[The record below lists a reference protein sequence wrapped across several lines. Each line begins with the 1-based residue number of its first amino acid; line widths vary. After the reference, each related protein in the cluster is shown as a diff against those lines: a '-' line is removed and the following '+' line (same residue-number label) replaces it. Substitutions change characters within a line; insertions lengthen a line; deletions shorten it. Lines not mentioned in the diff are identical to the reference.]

1 MGADI
6 KSLRT
11 RIKSVSSTLQLTKA
25 MGLVASSKIR
35 KAQLVRVRAIEYS
48 NSLASIVDVLTSSR
62 ECQKSPYLK
71 MGEGVSEIVVIAGD
85 RGLAGGYNANIF
97 RFLREME
104 DIEITPVGK
113 KACERFSTEIISSEH
128 FSHSDAI
135 SMAKKLCNDFKE
147 GKCARVGVVYTKYV
161 SMISQ
166 VPDIKWILPLTK
178 KEEEQKTG
186 GAVAIFEPDEAS
198 MLEKSVPLYV
208 AGLLYACVK
217 ESFACE
223 VVARR
228 SAMDS
233 AGKNATAMI
242 DELMLKY
249 NRARQGTITQEITE
263 IVAGSGEGEN

>member
-35 KAQLVRVRAIEYS
+35 KAQAVRSRALEYAS
-48 NSLASIVDVLTSSR
+48 SVSSIVDLLTSSR
-62 ECQKSPYLK
+62 ECEKSPFLK
-71 MGEGVSEIVVIAGD
+71 EKEGLIKIIIIAGD
-85 RGLAGGYNANIF
+85 RGLAGGYNANVF
-97 RFLREME
+97 RFAREFAE
-104 DIEITPVGK
+104 GDFLPIGK
-113 KACERFSTEIISSEH
+113 KSCEKYSKTVISSEH

-135 SMAKKLCNDFKE
+135 ALASELCCEFKDGKYAK
-147 GKCARVGVVYTKYV
+147 VGVIYTKYV
-161 SMISQ
+161 SMLSQ
-166 VPDIKWILPLTK
+166 IPEIKWILPLTK
-178 KEEEQKTG
+178 GEKTSTG
-186 GAVAIFEPDEAS
+186 GAIFEPDEMT
-198 MLEKSVPLYV
+198 MLERSVPSYV
-208 AGLLYACVK
+208 AGHIYACVK

-263 IVAGSGEGEN
+263 IVAGSDGNSQ

>member
-11 RIKSVSSTLQLTKA
+11 RIKSVKSTLHLTKA

-35 KAQLVRVRAIEYS
+35 RAQEERLKSQEYADA
-48 NSLASIVDVLTSSR
+48 LTSIVDVLCSSK
-62 ECQKSPYLK
+62 ECKKSPYMLGQGK
-71 MGEGVSEIVVIAGD
+71 MEKIIVVAGD

-97 RFLREME
+97 RFIREMDAE
-104 DIEITPVGK
+104 FYPVGK
-113 KACERFSTEIISSEH
+113 KACERLGFPINSSEKI
-128 FSHSDAI
+128 AYEECL
-135 SMAKKLCNDFKE
+135 ALANQLCSEFIE
-147 GKCARVGVVYTKYV
+147 GKYSRVGIVYTEYV

-166 VPDIKWILPLTK
+166 EPKIKYLLPLEK
-178 KEEEQKTG
+178 QEKEEKTNTG
-186 GAVAIFEPDEAS
+186 GAIFEPDELT
-198 MLEKSVPLYV
+198 MLEKSVPTYL
-208 AGLLYACVK
+208 AGVIYSLIK

-242 DELMLKY
+242 DELQLKY
-249 NRARQGTITQEITE
+249 NRARQGAITQEITE
-263 IVAGSGEGEN
+263 IVAGAGE

>member
-35 KAQLVRVRAIEYS
+35 KAQLVRSRALEYAS
-48 NSLASIVDVLTSSR
+48 SVSSIVDLLTSSR
-62 ECQKSPYLK
+62 ECEKSPFLK
-71 MGEGVSEIVVIAGD
+71 ESEGISKIIIIAGD
-85 RGLAGGYNANIF
+85 RGLAGGYNANVF
-97 RFLREME
+97 RFAKEFTECEFL
-104 DIEITPVGK
+104 PVGK
-113 KACERFSTEIISSEH
+113 KSCEKYSASVISSEH
-128 FSHSDAI
+128 FSHSDA
-135 SMAKKLCNDFKE
+135 MALSEELCRDFKD
-147 GKCARVGVVYTKYV
+147 GKYARVGIIYTRYV
-161 SMISQ
+161 SMITQ
-166 VPDIKWILPLTK
+166 TPDIKWILPLSK
-178 KEEEQKTG
+178 GERSVTG
-186 GAVAIFEPDEAS
+186 GAIFEPDEEA
-198 MLEKSVPLYV
+198 MLERSVPLYV
-208 AGLLYACVK
+208 AGHIYACVK

-233 AGKNATAMI
+233 AGKNAATMI

-263 IVAGSGEGEN
+263 IVAGSDGNSQ

>member
-1 MGADI
+1 MA
-6 KSLRT
+6 T
-11 RIKSVSSTLQLTKA
+11 R
-25 MGLVASSKIR
+25 
-35 KAQLVRVRAIEYS
+35 
-48 NSLASIVDVLTSSR
+48 
-62 ECQKSPYLK
+62 
-71 MGEGVSEIVVIAGD
+71 
-85 RGLAGGYNANIF
+85 
-97 RFLREME
+97 
-104 DIEITPVGK
+104 
-113 KACERFSTEIISSEH
+113 
-128 FSHSDAI
+128 
-135 SMAKKLCNDFKE
+135 LCSDFKE

-166 VPDIKWILPLTK
+166 VPDIKWILPLEK
-178 KEEEQKTG
+178 KEEQKTG
-186 GAVAIFEPDEAS
+186 GAVAVFEPDEAS

-233 AGKNATAMI
+233 AGKNATSMI